1 VDGAICVA
9 SARSVA
15 KKSRTWTVEYS
26 YYGPRKMQPVLDFT
40 ARSVVWIVAIALW
53 TSLNKP
59 DDIPVVPVWAG
70 APTIVGAII
79 VAAGIALYSAGAW
92 TLACSLRV
100 QGDMPVALL
109 TKGPFA
115 RVRNP
120 IYLGAAIVVVGLTFV
135 YQMPVWTYAKLALLF
150 VAAHLAVVLLEE
162 PQVRKRFGPAYDEY
176 CRRVPRWMF
185 PTTGRPSNRTP
196 D

>member
-1 VDGAICVA
+1 
-9 SARSVA
+9 
-15 KKSRTWTVEYS
+15 
-26 YYGPRKMQPVLDFT
+26 MQPVLDFI
-40 ARSVVWIVAIALW
+40 ARTVVWIFAIALW
-53 TSLNKP
+53 TSLHRP

-70 APTIVGAII
+70 APTIAGAII
-79 VAAGIALYSAGAW
+79 VTAGIALYSAGAW

-135 YQMPVWTYAKLALLF
+135 YQMPAWTYVKLALLF

-162 PQVRKRFGPAYDEY
+162 PRVRKRFGHAYDEY
-176 CRRVPRWMF
+176 RHRVPRWV
-185 PTTGRPSNRTP
+185 PRLRT
-196 D
+196 